1 MAGFSNKKPGRRD
14 MFTVVKEAVTGL
26 CERTMELLSSLR
38 RKVDSDA
45 AIKAAEALKAERI
58 EKVATPAKHARYGPA
73 REYQQQAHWFTKN
86 GGVIDWSSVD
96 YGVACEMLK
105 RGFDRD
111 DVEDAIRE
119 GSPALGERKYDPEVY
134 VKRTVDAAV
143 KKVGVVPTKGRR
155 FDFPEPK

>member
-1 MAGFSNKKPGRRD
+1 
-14 MFTVVKEAVTGL
+14 
-26 CERTMELLSSLR
+26 
-38 RKVDSDA
+38 
-45 AIKAAEALKAERI
+45 
-58 EKVATPAKHARYGPA
+58 
-73 REYQQQAHWFTKN
+73 
-86 GGVIDWSSVD
+86 
-96 YGVACEMLK
+96 MLK